1 MLSRALNLMVGASL
15 KIEPENGDSCYL
27 VELIGYMTGQSL
39 MVTPA
44 YGDDSV
50 SMLKEGDKLAVRYLG
65 SDKSYA
71 FYSKVIYVCDKPYP
85 YLHLEYPKGVQGL
98 SARRASR
105 VPIEGPVMRLSICD
119 GNRRLSVTMADIS
132 THGAR
137 FISSSRL
144 GGRGDE
150 FVIEMPDIG
159 QAGGKALSLPCVVRH
174 VCEQYPDAMGVATT
188 FHHGVEFDHLDEAAQ
203 LFIARF
209 IKDSITRTGVR

>member
-15 KIEPENGDSCYL
+15 KIEPEKGDSCYL
-27 VELIGYMTGQSL
+27 VELIGYVTDKSL

-44 YGDDSV
+44 YGDGSIRA
-50 SMLKEGDKLAVRYLG
+50 LKEGDKLAVRYLG
-65 SDKSYA
+65 NDKSYA
-71 FYSKVIYVCDKPYP
+71 FYSKVTFVCDKPYH

-105 VPIEGPVMRLSICD
+105 VPIEGPVMRLNIRE
-119 GNRRLSVTMADIS
+119 GEQILSVTMADIS
-132 THGAR
+132 TQGAR

-144 GGRGDE
+144 GGCGDQ
-150 FVIEMPDIG
+150 FIIEMPDIG
-159 QAGGKALSLPCVVRH
+159 GAGEVLSLPCVVRH

-188 FHHGVEFDHLDEAAQ
+188 FHHGVEFDHLDQAAQ

-209 IKDSITRTGVR
+209 IQDSISRVTAR